1 MGRNVNVNA
10 GVLLD
15 SGTTISYFT
24 PSIARSII
32 YALGGQVHFDSAGNK
47 AYVAD
52 CKTSGTVDFQFDKTS
67 RSPFLLRNSFTNC
80 ITLMV
85 NLIQNV
91 KFVFVKV
98 KIIFLVTTS

>member
-32 YALGGQVHFDSAGNK
+32 YALGGQVHLI
-47 AYVAD
+47 
-52 CKTSGTVDFQFDKTS
+52 
-67 RSPFLLRNSFTNC
+67 LLVISLC
-80 ITLMV
+80 C
-85 NLIQNV
+85 
-91 KFVFVKV
+91 
-98 KIIFLVTTS
+98 

>member
-1 MGRNVNVNA
+1 MGQNVNVNA

-24 PSIARSII
+24 PNIARSII
-32 YALGGQVHFDSAGNK
+32 YALGGQVHYDSSGNE

-52 CKTSGTVDFQFDKTS
+52 CKTSGTVDFNSIETS
-67 RSPFLLRNSFTNC
+67 RFPFLLRNSFTNY

>member
-52 CKTSGTVDFQFDKTS
+52 CKTSGTVDFNSIKPQDL
-67 RSPFLLRNSFTNC
+67 RSCFGIPLPIVLH
-80 ITLMV
+80 
-85 NLIQNV
+85 
-91 KFVFVKV
+91 
-98 KIIFLVTTS
+98 